1 MMKQE
6 TLDEIIERMVQDCRA
21 EMEIKETSE
30 DSSNEVEL
38 VEKYVR
44 QSNDSVT
51 VEF

>member
-21 EMEIKETSE
+21 EMESKEASE